1 MWWPVLLVFNATF
14 NNMSVIIYNMV
25 NSFIGDI
32 LLKEALNTNK
42 TGHNVIDFNGHIA
55 ESGIKHQ

>member
-1 MWWPVLLVFNATF
+1 MLYLMPDTF
-14 NNMSVIIYNMV
+14 LKVALNTNKTTPCY
-25 NSFIGDI
+25 DI